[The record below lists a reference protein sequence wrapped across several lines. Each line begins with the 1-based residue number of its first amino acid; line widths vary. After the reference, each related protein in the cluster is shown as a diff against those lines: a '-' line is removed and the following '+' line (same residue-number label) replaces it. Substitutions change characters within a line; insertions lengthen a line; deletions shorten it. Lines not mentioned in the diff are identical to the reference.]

1 MVQELYYRQM
11 EENIKGN
18 GLMTRDMVKE
28 HLYQLMVTNYK
39 ENGFMINFKF
49 KEINDNNFYIKMS
62 IILKKLQLKNF

>member
-28 HLYQLMVTNYK
+28 HLFGLMERTTL
-39 ENGFMINFKF
+39 ENGI
-49 KEINDNNFYIKMS
+49 KECNMDKGNS
-62 IILKKLQLKNF
+62 